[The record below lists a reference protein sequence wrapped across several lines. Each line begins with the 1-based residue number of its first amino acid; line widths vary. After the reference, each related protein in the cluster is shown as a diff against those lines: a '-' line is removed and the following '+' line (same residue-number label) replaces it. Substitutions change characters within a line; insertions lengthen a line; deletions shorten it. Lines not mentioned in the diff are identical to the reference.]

1 MRDAAVARHAGP
13 AALRHA
19 VPGFERDRRRT
30 QVRAAAVFMLAKM
43 TATDVHPSQQP
54 AALSFIEHALCGGQV
69 SSAPSMLARDCHP
82 DFPPGHGVRFTSS
95 SWRMYKLKADTHR
108 SACAPIVFRISAVCR
123 SFLGRSG
130 GARDMAALVL
140 GRLLTRPDT
149 APALR
154 QFVDW
159 AAATLASCPEE
170 QAAFLVP
177 GALSPALNEP

>member
-1 MRDAAVARHAGP
+1 MVGSGSAPCVLDGDFLSGFHGVSVTSHCQRTCNLVSP
-13 AALRHA
+13 A
-19 VPGFERDRRRT
+19 
-30 QVRAAAVFMLAKM
+30 
-43 TATDVHPSQQP
+43 TAT
-54 AALSFIEHALCGGQV
+54 C
-69 SSAPSMLARDCHP
+69 
-82 DFPPGHGVRFTSS
+82 
-95 SWRMYKLKADTHR
+95 R
-108 SACAPIVFRISAVCR
+108 SACAPIVSRTSTVCQ
-123 SFLGRSG
+123 SFLGRPG

-177 GALSPALNEP
+177 GALSPELPQLRR